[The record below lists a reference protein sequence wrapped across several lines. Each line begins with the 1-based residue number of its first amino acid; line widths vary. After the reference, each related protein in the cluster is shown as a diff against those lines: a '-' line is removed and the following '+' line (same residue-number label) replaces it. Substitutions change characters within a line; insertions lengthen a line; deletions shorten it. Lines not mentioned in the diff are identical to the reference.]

1 LVQKSGAK
9 MPKSPG
15 KSASHLI
22 LRGTK
27 FYYRRVLPG
36 DVSGKIGIK
45 ETKISLGTSNVRE
58 ARSLAV
64 FWDVMVNQILLYWR
78 RIEFMQEDQLDQIR
92 QIVVRWIQDKKDEL
106 EDLRA
111 MGISD
116 YVIKIDGETGERI
129 QDPDKL

>member
-1 LVQKSGAK
+1 
-9 MPKSPG
+9 
-15 KSASHLI
+15 
-22 LRGTK
+22 
-27 FYYRRVLPG
+27 
-36 DVSGKIGIK
+36 
-45 ETKISLGTSNVRE
+45 
-58 ARSLAV
+58 
-64 FWDVMVNQILLYWR
+64 
-78 RIEFMQEDQLDQIR
+78 MQEDQLDQIR

>member
-1 LVQKSGAK
+1 
-9 MPKSPG
+9 MPKSPV

-22 LRGTK
+22 LRVTK

-64 FWDVMVNQILLYWR
+64 FWDVRVTQIMLNWR
-78 RIEFMQEDQLDQIR
+78 RIEFMKEDQLDQIR

>member
-1 LVQKSGAK
+1 

-64 FWDVMVNQILLYWR
+64 FLDVMVNQILLYWR